1 MIRSPL
7 LPLLALVPSPWL
19 LACTHVT
26 ATPAPVIAASNAPPP
41 APPMKLAYRVVR
53 SVDGEGTVLAGSTDL
68 ERDSHGAAVKAVAA
82 HNASAAELQFV
93 ARDTGDGGTIIRVS
107 YEERGPDGAA
117 IRWEPEMRVVR
128 GVPVRAEAAGSGWGR
143 SLELTAE

>member
-7 LPLLALVPSPWL
+7 LLLLALVPSPWL

-26 ATPAPVIAASNAPPP
+26 AAAPAGASRAPPV
-41 APPMKLAYRVVR
+41 PPMTLAYRVVR
-53 SVDGEGTVLAGSTDL
+53 TVDGDGTVLAGRTDL
-68 ERDSHGAAVKAVAA
+68 ERYTHGTTVKAVAA
-82 HNASAAELQFV
+82 HNAAEAELQLS
-93 ARDTGDGGTIIRVS
+93 ARQTEDGGTIIRVS

-117 IRWEPEMRVVR
+117 IRWEPEVRVVR
-128 GVPVRAEAAGSGWGR
+128 GVPVRTEAAGTGWGR

>member
-7 LPLLALVPSPWL
+7 LLLLALVPSPWL

-26 ATPAPVIAASNAPPP
+26 TAAPAASHPPP
-41 APPMKLAYRVVR
+41 VPPMTLAYRVVR
-53 SVDGEGTVLAGSTDL
+53 TVDGEGTVLAGRTDL
-68 ERDSHGAAVKAVAA
+68 ERDTHGTAVKAVAA
-82 HNASAAELQFV
+82 HNTAEAELMLS
-93 ARDTGDGGTIIRVS
+93 ARQSEDGGTIIRVS
-107 YEERGPDGAA
+107 YEERGPDGAS

>member
-19 LACTHVT
+19 LACTH
-26 ATPAPVIAASNAPPP
+26 ATAASPP
-41 APPMKLAYRVVR
+41 APPHPPPVAPMTLAYRVVR
-53 SVDGEGTVLAGSTDL
+53 TVDGDGTVLAGRTDL
-68 ERDSHGAAVKAVAA
+68 ERDAHGAAVKAVAA
-82 HNASAAELQFV
+82 HNVAEAELQLT
-93 ARDTGDGGTIIRVS
+93 ARQTEDGGTIIRVS